1 MWRMKSRYHSPTS
14 GCNMKDVMGQW
25 PCHLQGH
32 QVEMEMETETIPA
45 VENGCETTSLIHL
58 LLKKRKSTQG
68 ALTPRDNVWLLDAG
82 FKDVA
87 RAQNRT
93 RTQGQVAQP

>member
-45 VENGCETTSLIHL
+45 EENGCETMSLIHL
-58 LLKKRKSTQG
+58 LLKKKKNTQG
-68 ALTPRDNVWLLDAG
+68 AQTLRDNVWLVGDG

-87 RAQNRT
+87 KAQNET
-93 RTQGQVAQP
+93 QKQGQVARP